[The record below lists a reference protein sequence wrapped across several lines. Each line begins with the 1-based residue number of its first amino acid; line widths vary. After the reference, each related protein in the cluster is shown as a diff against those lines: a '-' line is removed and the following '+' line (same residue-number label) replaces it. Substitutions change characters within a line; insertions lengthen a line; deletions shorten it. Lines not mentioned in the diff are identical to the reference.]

1 MKAVYCLQKKNRR
14 KKLDR
19 RNRRNNLEQKA
30 IEEIEQKAIEEKRKE
45 KKIDKLDYIKIKDIS
60 APKNRTDKEKAA
72 YRMR

>member
-19 RNRRNNLEQKA
+19 RNRRHNLEQKA
-30 IEEIEQKAIEEKRKE
+30 IEEIEQKAIEEKKR

-60 APKNRTDKEKAA
+60 APKNRIDKEKAA